1 MRKVWHIIRKELI
14 QVRRD
19 RGMVVILFVVPIV
32 QLLLLGYVISA
43 EVTNIRTVIC
53 DLDQSPASRLLVERI
68 RTCGYFRI
76 TAREESQSR
85 LQEHLDRGQAVIA
98 LVIPEDFSR
107 HLNSGRHTQLQLL
120 VDGQDSNSST
130 IAMGYIGGILES
142 FITERLEH
150 QLQSSPAAAEA
161 HLLSAN
167 MRVWYNEELKNSDYM
182 VPGIV
187 VFLLTIV
194 TTLVSAMGLVREREI
209 GTMEQLLVAPI
220 RKSQLLIG
228 KVVPFALLGLIELTF
243 ALTVAKI
250 LYDIPIRGNLG
261 LLFIGAGIYLFTTL
275 GLGLFISASSG
286 TQQQAMFMTLFFL
299 MFFLLMSGFLFPI
312 ENMPKALQYLSR
324 LNPMSYFV
332 LVVRE
337 LLIKGASARHLYPQG
352 LALLVF
358 GALIFSFATLRFQS
372 RMK

>member
-19 RGMVVILFVVPIV
+19 RGMVGILFVVPIV

-53 DLDQSPASRLLVERI
+53 DLDQSPASRLLIERI
-68 RTCGYFRI
+68 RISGYFRI
-76 TAREESQSR
+76 IAREESQSR
-85 LQEHLDRGQAVIA
+85 LQEHLDRGRAVIA
-98 LVIPEDFSR
+98 MVIPEDFSR
-107 HLNSGRHTQLQLL
+107 HLNSGRPTQLQLL

-167 MRVWYNEELKNSDYM
+167 MRLWYNEELKNSDYM

-220 RKSQLLIG
+220 RKSQLLVG

-299 MFFLLMSGFLFPI
+299 MFFLLMSGFLFPL
-312 ENMPKALQYLSR
+312 ENMPRALQYLSR

-352 LALLVF
+352 VALLVF
-358 GALIFSFATLRFQS
+358 GAVIFSFATLRFQS

>member
-19 RGMVVILFVVPIV
+19 RGMVGILFVVPIV

-43 EVTNIRTVIC
+43 EVTNISTVIC
-53 DLDQSPASRLLVERI
+53 DLDNSPASRLLIERI
-68 RTCGYFRI
+68 RTSGYFRI
-76 TAREESQSR
+76 TAQEESRSR
-85 LQEHLDRGQAVIA
+85 LQEHMDRGRAVIA

-142 FITERLEH
+142 FITERLERS
-150 QLQSSPAAAEA
+150 LQGSPAAAEV

-167 MRVWYNEELKNSDYM
+167 LRIWYNEDLKNSDYM

-299 MFFLLMSGFLFPI
+299 MFFLLMSGFLFPL
-312 ENMPKALQYLSR
+312 ENMPKVLQYLSR

-352 LALLVF
+352 VALLIF
-358 GALIFSFATLRFQS
+358 GAVIFSFATLRFQS